1 MDVVFA
7 NASVF
12 ALPGSQRA
20 DAIAYDGTVDLGLW
34 RPPGPD
40 RDLVELYGDTL
51 SSVLAKERAL
61 LSSGKLALGA
71 GVRLHPGKLRCD
83 YLIWLGVKPPHGK
96 DEPAP
101 APALALIE
109 QAVGAALELAS
120 KHDTSRVAFGV
131 FGSGPGQ
138 AEPSERLAAVVRG
151 AHEFRARLLQ
161 KGASTPIEEVLVCSP
176 SSADIAKARRLTARL
191 TKTVAIEPQP
201 RPVERSS
208 ARGGGTSGGGRGA
221 SGSARS
227 VATPAS
233 RKGRSRRLDPAEV
246 SLARTRAQPYD
257 RSRTYHEG
265 EWFMHPT
272 FGAGQVQL
280 VLAGERMVTA
290 LFEDGEERKLIHAR
304 A

>member
-1 MDVVFA
+1 MDVVLA

-20 DAIAYDGTVDLGLW
+20 DAIAYDGTLDLGLW

-40 RDLVELYGDTL
+40 RDLLELYGDTL
-51 SSVLAKERAL
+51 SAVLSKERAL

-101 APALALIE
+101 APALSVIE

-138 AEPSERLAAVVRG
+138 AEASERLAAVVRG
-151 AHEFRARLLQ
+151 AHEFRARLLK

-176 SSADIAKARRLTARL
+176 SSADIAKARRLTSRL
-191 TKTVAIEPQP
+191 TKTVAIEPQA

-208 ARGGGTSGGGRGA
+208 TRSSGGGARGA
-221 SGSARS
+221 SSPGRS

-233 RKGRSRRLDPAEV
+233 RKGRSRRLDPEDVA
-246 SLARTRAQPYD
+246 LARTRAQPYD
-257 RSRTYHEG
+257 RNRTYYEG

>member
-1 MDVVFA
+1 MDVVLA

-20 DAIAYDGTVDLGLW
+20 GAIAYDGTIDLGLW

-40 RDLVELYGDTL
+40 RDFVGLYGDTL
-51 SSVLAKERAL
+51 TSVLAKERSL

-83 YLIWLGVKPPHGK
+83 YLIWVGVKPPHGK

-101 APALALIE
+101 APSLSVIE
-109 QAVGAALELAS
+109 QAVAAALELAS

-131 FGSGPGQ
+131 FGAGPGQ
-138 AEPSERLAAVVRG
+138 AEPSDRLAAVVRG
-151 AHEFRARLLQ
+151 AHEFRAKLLQ

-191 TKTVAIEPQP
+191 TKTVAMEPATP
-201 RPVERSS
+201 PAVRSG
-208 ARGGGTSGGGRGA
+208 ARGGSSRSA
-221 SGSARS
+221 SPARS
-227 VATPAS
+227 VSTPAS
-233 RKGRSRRLDPAEV
+233 RKGRSRRLDPAEL
-246 SLARTRAQPYD
+246 SLERTRSLPYD
-257 RSRTYHEG
+257 RTHVYIQG
-265 EWFMHPT
+265 DWFLHPT
-272 FGAGQVQL
+272 FGIGQVQL
-280 VLAGERMVTA
+280 VLTGERMVTA

-304 A
+304 